1 MGEGGYSTG
10 KGLHVWV
17 RGGIFNGKG
26 YTCMGERGICNW
38 KGFTCMGEGG
48 IFNGKGFTCM
58 GEGGYSMRKDSR
70 MEGKDDNKFYISCG
84 FSKADYFNN
93 NHLFFLP
100 LLSFLKS

>member
-1 MGEGGYSTG
+1 
-10 KGLHVWV
+10 
-17 RGGIFNGKG
+17 
-26 YTCMGERGICNW
+26 
-38 KGFTCMGEGG
+38 
-48 IFNGKGFTCM
+48 M